1 MKPIYKLIL
10 ATCLLLPYAVAWG
23 QTGSQP
29 RFAFVASDTSGN
41 ITLRRVTNFNPTVSL
56 SDTAMAFAIDS
67 LRTDGTA
74 TIVTVY
80 ETDADSTVGLWQ
92 IGTGGNRALWLN
104 SQRVSYEDF
113 AITYRRS
120 TEHGV
125 VIHTMR
131 YQYPAID
138 SNYNGHDTLYLGREG
153 DTFGDKNFCAFLY
166 YPGQISSAYQR
177 QLESALAV
185 RYGALLH
192 GPYVNS
198 HSDTLWNPLAD
209 DSLYS
214 FGVCGIGRDDSLSLS
229 QPRSVIR
236 NGILTLEA
244 ATPLSDLDYIM
255 LGCDSNAIDLSDETV
270 IIDTVSYIAVA
281 RQWKL
286 RSHISCSP
294 SQGELSEGLRGD
306 KASTVRLTV
315 GLPLPADAIRL
326 MLTTADGSTTV
337 MAPDSTMA
345 FTLNIADGQDYFLSL
360 LVNPSA
366 LPTGAKGTKGH
377 SSEGETASNDTDT
390 FTHSSNHTFSVS
402 PNPTSGHY
410 TLRVTQSDDDII
422 NIRVVDANG
431 RVVEQHSTTEPLSH
445 YTYNGHLSADGIY
458 YVTVTSN
465 GRQQTI
471 KLIVVR

>member
-1 MKPIYKLIL
+1 MKQLYKLIL
-10 ATCLLLPYAVAWG
+10 ITCLLFPYAVAWG
-23 QTGSQP
+23 QPGSQP
-29 RFAFVASDTSGN
+29 RFAFVASNTSGN
-41 ITLRRVTNFNPTVSL
+41 ITLRRVTNFNPSVSL
-56 SDTAMAFAIDS
+56 SDTALAFAIDS

-92 IGTGGNRALWLN
+92 IGSNGNRALWLN
-104 SQRVSYEDF
+104 SQRVSYDNF

-153 DTFGDKNFCAFLY
+153 DTFGDKNLCAFLY
-166 YPGQISSAYQR
+166 FPGQISSAYQR

-198 HSDTLWNPLAD
+198 RFDTLWNPLAD

-244 ATPLSDLDYIM
+244 VTPLSDLEHIM

-286 RSHISCSP
+286 RSHTSCSP
-294 SQGELSEGLRGD
+294 LQGELSEGLRGEI
-306 KASTVRLTV
+306 SSIVRLSV
-315 GLPLPADAIRL
+315 DLPLPAEAIRL
-326 MLTTADGSTTV
+326 MIVSSDGSV
-337 MAPDSTMA
+337 ILSPDTANA
-345 FTLNIADGQDYFLSL
+345 FTLTAVNGEDYYISL

-410 TLRVTQSDDDII
+410 TLRVTQPDDII

-431 RVVEQHSTTEPLSH
+431 RIVEQHSTTEPLSH

>member
-10 ATCLLLPYAVAWG
+10 TTCLLLPYAVAWG

-41 ITLRRVTNFNPTVSL
+41 ITLRRVTNFNPSVSL
-56 SDTAMAFAIDS
+56 SDTALAFAIDS

-92 IGTGGNRALWLN
+92 IGSNGNRALWLN
-104 SQRVSYEDF
+104 SQRVSYDDF

-244 ATPLSDLDYIM
+244 ASLLSDLDYVM
-255 LGCDSNAIDLSDETV
+255 LGCDSNTIDLSDETV
-270 IIDTVSYIAVA
+270 IIDTVSYLAVA

-286 RSHISCSP
+286 RAHTY
-294 SQGELSEGLRGD
+294 GH
-306 KASTVRLTV
+306 ASTVRLV
-315 GLPLPADAIRL
+315 VDLPLPADAIRL
-326 MLTTADGSTTV
+326 MLTSSDGSV
-337 MAPDSTMA
+337 ILSPDTANS
-345 FTLNIADGQDYFLSL
+345 FTLTINNGEDYYISL

-366 LPTGAKGTKGH
+366 LPTGVKGTKGH
-377 SSEGETASNDTDT
+377 SSEGGTASTDTDT

-402 PNPTSGHY
+402 PNPSSGHY
-410 TLRVTQSDDDII
+410 TVRVAQSDDDII

-431 RVVEQHSTTEPLSH
+431 RIVEQHSTTEPLSH

>member
-10 ATCLLLPYAVAWG
+10 ATCLLLPNTMTWG
-23 QTGSQP
+23 QTDRQP
-29 RFAFVASDTSGN
+29 KFTFVASDTSGN
-41 ITLRRVTNFNPTVSL
+41 ITLRRVTNFNPSVSL
-56 SDTAMAFAIDS
+56 ADTALAFAIDS

-244 ATPLSDLDYIM
+244 VIPLSDLEHIM

-286 RSHISCSP
+286 RAHTY
-294 SQGELSEGLRGD
+294 GHT
-306 KASTVRLTV
+306 STVRLTV

-337 MAPDSTMA
+337 IAPDSTMA

-360 LVNPSA
+360 LVNPSG
-366 LPTGAKGTKGH
+366 LPSGAKGTKGH
-377 SSEGETASNDTDT
+377 SSEGETASTDTDT

-410 TLRVTQSDDDII
+410 TLRVTQPDDDII

-431 RVVEQHSTTEPLSH
+431 RIVKQHTTSEPLSQ

-458 YVTVTSN
+458 YVTVSSN

>member
-1 MKPIYKLIL
+1 MKQLYKLVF

-23 QTGSQP
+23 QPGSQP

-41 ITLRRVTNFNPTVSL
+41 ITLRRVTNFNPSVSL
-56 SDTAMAFAIDS
+56 ADTAMAFAIDS

-138 SNYNGHDTLYLGREG
+138 SNYSGHDTLYIGREG
-153 DTFGDKNFCAFLY
+153 DTFGDKNLCAFLY
-166 YPGQISSAYQR
+166 FPGQISSAYQR

-198 HSDTLWNPLAD
+198 RFDTLWNPLAD

-255 LGCDSNAIDLSDETV
+255 LGCDSNAIDLSDEV
-270 IIDTVSYIAVA
+270 VAVDTVSYLAVT
-281 RQWKL
+281 RHWKL
-286 RSHISCSP
+286 RPHAY
-294 SQGELSEGLRGD
+294 GH
-306 KASTVRLTV
+306 ASTVLLAV
-315 GLPLPADAIRL
+315 GLPLPAEAIRL
-326 MLTTADGSTTV
+326 MLTSSNGTSILTPDTAN
-337 MAPDSTMA
+337 A
-345 FTLNIADGQDYFLSL
+345 FTLTINNGEDYYIAL
-360 LVNPSA
+360 LVNLSA
-366 LPTGAKGTKGH
+366 LPSGAKGTKGH
-377 SSEGETASNDTDT
+377 SSEGETASTDTDT

-410 TLRVTQSDDDII
+410 TLRVNQPNDDII

-431 RVVEQHSTTEPLSH
+431 RIVEQHSTAEPLSQ

>member
-1 MKPIYKLIL
+1 MKQLYKLVF

-23 QTGSQP
+23 QPGSQP
-29 RFAFVASDTSGN
+29 RFAFVASDTSVN
-41 ITLRRVTNFNPTVSL
+41 ITLRRVTNFNPSVSL
-56 SDTAMAFAIDS
+56 ADTAMAFAIDS

-92 IGTGGNRALWLN
+92 IGTGGNRTLWLN

-138 SNYNGHDTLYLGREG
+138 SNYSGHDTLYIGREG
-153 DTFGDKNFCAFLY
+153 DTFGDKNLCTFLY
-166 YPGQISSAYQR
+166 FSGQISSAYQR
-177 QLESALAV
+177 QLESAIAV

-198 HSDTLWNPLAD
+198 RFDTLWNPLAD

-255 LGCDSNAIDLSDETV
+255 LGCDSNAIDLSDEV
-270 IIDTVSYIAVA
+270 VAVDTVSYLAVT
-281 RQWKL
+281 RHWKL
-286 RSHISCSP
+286 RPHAY
-294 SQGELSEGLRGD
+294 GH
-306 KASTVRLTV
+306 ASSVRLAV
-315 GLPLPADAIRL
+315 GLPLPAEAIRL
-326 MLTTADGSTTV
+326 MLTSSNGTSILTPDTAN
-337 MAPDSTMA
+337 A
-345 FTLNIADGQDYFLSL
+345 FTLTINNGEDYYIAL

-366 LPTGAKGTKGH
+366 LPSGAKGTKGH
-377 SSEGETASNDTDT
+377 SSEGETASTDTDT

-410 TLRVTQSDDDII
+410 TLRVNQPNDDII

-431 RVVEQHSTTEPLSH
+431 RIVEQHSTAEPLSQ
-445 YTYNGHLSADGIY
+445 YTYNGHFSADGIY

>member
-23 QTGSQP
+23 QPGSQP

-41 ITLRRVTNFNPTVSL
+41 ITLRRVTNFNPSVSL
-56 SDTAMAFAIDS
+56 SDTILAIVADS

-74 TIVTVY
+74 TIFTVY
-80 ETDADSTVGLWQ
+80 ETDADSVIGLWQ
-92 IGTGGNRALWLN
+92 VGSGGNRALWLN
-104 SQRVSYEDF
+104 SQRVSYDDF

-255 LGCDSNAIDLSDETV
+255 LGCDSNAIDLSDEV
-270 IIDTVSYIAVA
+270 VVVDTVSYLAVA
-281 RQWKL
+281 RHWKL
-286 RSHISCSP
+286 RPHTY
-294 SQGELSEGLRGD
+294 GY
-306 KASTVRLTV
+306 ASTVRLV
-315 GLPLPADAIRL
+315 VDLPLPADAIRL
-326 MLTTADGSTTV
+326 MLTSSDGSV
-337 MAPDSTMA
+337 ILSPDTANS
-345 FTLNIADGQDYFLSL
+345 FTLTINNGEDYYISL

-377 SSEGETASNDTDT
+377 SSEGETASTDTDT

-402 PNPTSGHY
+402 PNPSSGHY
-410 TLRVTQSDDDII
+410 TVRVAQSDDDII

-431 RVVEQHSTTEPLSH
+431 RIIEQHSTTEPLSH

>member
-1 MKPIYKLIL
+1 MKKQFISVALFSVLAIL
-10 ATCLLLPYAVAWG
+10 HLSSNIVRG

-41 ITLRRVTNFNPTVSL
+41 ITLRRVTNFNSSVSL
-56 SDTAMAFAIDS
+56 ADTALAFAIDS

-104 SQRVSYEDF
+104 SQRVSYDDF

-153 DTFGDKNFCAFLY
+153 DTFGDKNLCAFLY
-166 YPGQISSAYQR
+166 FPGQISSAYQR

-198 HSDTLWNPLAD
+198 RFDTLWNPLAD

-244 ATPLSDLDYIM
+244 VTPLSDLDYIM
-255 LGCDSNAIDLSDETV
+255 LGCDSNAIDLSDEV
-270 IIDTVSYIAVA
+270 VAVDTVSYLAVT
-281 RQWKL
+281 RHWKL
-286 RSHISCSP
+286 RSHTY
-294 SQGELSEGLRGD
+294 GH
-306 KASTVRLTV
+306 ASSVRLIV
-315 GLPLPADAIRL
+315 GLPVPSEAIRL
-326 MLTTADGSTTV
+326 MISSSNGSVILTPDSANAFALTPADGEEYYIT
-337 MAPDSTMA
+337 
-345 FTLNIADGQDYFLSL
+345 L
-360 LVNPSA
+360 LVTPSA
-366 LPTGAKGTKGH
+366 LPSGTKG
-377 SSEGETASNDTDT
+377 SGGEGKTASANTDT

-402 PNPTSGHY
+402 PNPSSGHY
-410 TLRVTQSDDDII
+410 TVRVAQSDDDII

-431 RVVEQHSTTEPLSH
+431 RIVEQHSTSEPLSQ

-458 YVTVTSN
+458 YVTVSSN

>member
-10 ATCLLLPYAVAWG
+10 TTCLLLPYCVVQG
-23 QTGSQP
+23 QTIRSP
-29 RFAFVASDTSGN
+29 KVVFHPSDSVSS
-41 ITLRRVTNFNPTVSL
+41 TLSRVTNFNSTVNL
-56 SDTAMAFAIDS
+56 SDTVLTIIADS

-74 TIVTVY
+74 TIFTVY
-80 ETDADSTVGLWQ
+80 ETDADSVIGLWQ
-92 IGTGGNRALWLN
+92 VGSGSNRALWLN
-104 SQRVSYEDF
+104 SQRVSYDDF
-113 AITYRRS
+113 SVTYRNSNER
-120 TEHGV
+120 GV
-125 VIHTMR
+125 IVHSMQ
-131 YQYPAID
+131 YQYPALD
-138 SNYNGHDTLYLGREG
+138 SNYCGHDTLFLGREG
-153 DTFGDKNFCAFLY
+153 STIGDKNLCAVLY
-166 YPGQISSAYQR
+166 YPGRLDRQFKR

-198 HSDTLWNPLAD
+198 RFDTLWNPLAD

-236 NGILTLEA
+236 NDIMTLESI
-244 ATPLSDLDYIM
+244 TPLSDLEHIM
-255 LGCDSNAIDLSDETV
+255 LGCDSNAIDLSDEV
-270 IIDTVSYIAVA
+270 VAVDTVSYLAVA

-286 RSHISCSP
+286 RPHTY
-294 SQGELSEGLRGD
+294 GH
-306 KASTVRLTV
+306 ASTVRLTV
-315 GLPLPADAIRL
+315 VFPLSADAIRL
-326 MLTTADGSTTV
+326 MLTSSDGSVILT
-337 MAPDSTMA
+337 PDTANS
-345 FTLNIADGQDYFLSL
+345 FTLTINNGEDYYISL

-377 SSEGETASNDTDT
+377 SSEGETASTDTDT

-402 PNPTSGHY
+402 PNPSSGHY
-410 TLRVTQSDDDII
+410 TLQVNQPDDDII

-431 RVVEQHSTTEPLSH
+431 RIVVQHSTAESLSQ

-465 GRQQTI
+465 GRQHTI

>member
-1 MKPIYKLIL
+1 MKPIFRFIL

-23 QTGSQP
+23 QPGSQP
-29 RFAFVASDTSGN
+29 RFAFVASDTSGD
-41 ITLRRVTNFNPTVSL
+41 TSLRRVTNFNHSVSL
-56 SDTAMAFAIDS
+56 ADTALAFSIDS

-80 ETDADSTVGLWQ
+80 ETDADSIVGLWQ
-92 IGTGGNRALWLN
+92 IGSNSNRALWLN
-104 SQRVSYEDF
+104 SQRVSYDDF
-113 AITYRRS
+113 SMTYRR
-120 TEHGV
+120 TNEHGV

-131 YQYPAID
+131 YQYPTID
-138 SNYNGHDTLYLGREG
+138 SNYNGHDTLCLGREG
-153 DTFGDKNFCAFLY
+153 DTFGDKNLCAFIY
-166 YPGQISSAYQR
+166 FPGQISSAYQR
-177 QLESALAV
+177 QLESSLAV

-209 DSLYS
+209 DNLYS

-229 QPRSVIR
+229 QHRSVIR
-236 NGILTLEA
+236 NGILILDA

-286 RSHISCSP
+286 RAHTY
-294 SQGELSEGLRGD
+294 GHT
-306 KASTVRLTV
+306 STVRLTV
-315 GLPLPADAIRL
+315 NLPLPADAIRL

-345 FTLNIADGQDYFLSL
+345 FTLNIVDGQDYFLSL
-360 LVNPSA
+360 LVNPSV
-366 LPTGAKGTKGH
+366 LPSGAKGTKGH
-377 SSEGETASNDTDT
+377 GGEGETASTDTDT
-390 FTHSSNHTFSVS
+390 FTNSSNHTFSVS
-402 PNPTSGHY
+402 PNPSSGHY
-410 TLRVTQSDDDII
+410 TIRVAQSDDDII

-431 RVVEQHSTTEPLSH
+431 RIVEQHSTSEPLSQ
-445 YTYNGHLSADGIY
+445 YTYYGHLSADGIY

-465 GRQQTI
+465 GRQQTM

>member
-23 QTGSQP
+23 QPGSQP
-29 RFAFVASDTSGN
+29 RFAFVASDTPGN
-41 ITLRRVTNFNPTVSL
+41 ITLRRVTNFNSSVSL
-56 SDTAMAFAIDS
+56 ADTALAFAIDS

-92 IGTGGNRALWLN
+92 IGSNGNRALWLN
-104 SQRVSYEDF
+104 SQRVSYDDF

-244 ATPLSDLDYIM
+244 VTPLSDLEHIM

-286 RSHISCSP
+286 RAHTY
-294 SQGELSEGLRGD
+294 GHT
-306 KASTVRLTV
+306 STVRLTV

-326 MLTTADGSTTV
+326 MLTSSDGSVILT
-337 MAPDSTMA
+337 PDTANS
-345 FTLNIADGQDYFLSL
+345 FTLTINNGEDYYISL

-377 SSEGETASNDTDT
+377 SSEGETASTDTDT

-402 PNPTSGHY
+402 PNPSSGHY
-410 TLRVTQSDDDII
+410 TVRVAQSDDDII
-422 NIRVVDANG
+422 NIHVVDANG
-431 RVVEQHSTTEPLSH
+431 RIVEQHSTTEPLSR
-445 YTYNGHLSADGIY
+445 YTYNGYLSADGIY

>member
-1 MKPIYKLIL
+1 ML
-10 ATCLLLPYAVAWG
+10 G
-23 QTGSQP
+23 QTARSP
-29 RFAFVASDTSGN
+29 KVAFHPSDSMPSA
-41 ITLRRVTNFNPTVSL
+41 LSRVTNFNPSVSL
-56 SDTAMAFAIDS
+56 SDTILAIVADS

-74 TIVTVY
+74 TIVTVH

-104 SQRVSYEDF
+104 SQRVSYDDF

-138 SNYNGHDTLYLGREG
+138 SNYCGHDTLYLGREG

-244 ATPLSDLDYIM
+244 VTPLSDLEHIM

-286 RSHISCSP
+286 RAHTY
-294 SQGELSEGLRGD
+294 GHT
-306 KASTVRLTV
+306 STVRLTV
-315 GLPLPADAIRL
+315 GLPLSADALRL

-337 MAPDSTMA
+337 IAPDSTMA

-366 LPTGAKGTKGH
+366 LPTGAKGAKSH
-377 SSEGETASNDTDT
+377 SSEGETASTDTDI

-402 PNPTSGHY
+402 PNPSSGHY
-410 TLRVTQSDDDII
+410 TVRVAQSDDDII

-431 RVVEQHSTTEPLSH
+431 RIVEQHSTTEPLSH

>member
-1 MKPIYKLIL
+1 MKQLYKIIL
-10 ATCLLLPYAVAWG
+10 ATCLLLPYSVVLG
-23 QTGSQP
+23 QTARSP
-29 RFAFVASDTSGN
+29 KVAFHPSDSMPSA
-41 ITLRRVTNFNPTVSL
+41 LSRVTNSNPSVSL
-56 SDTAMAFAIDS
+56 SDTILAIVADS

-92 IGTGGNRALWLN
+92 IGTGSNRALWLN

-131 YQYPAID
+131 YQYPTID

-244 ATPLSDLDYIM
+244 VTPLSDLEHIM

-286 RSHISCSP
+286 RAHTY
-294 SQGELSEGLRGD
+294 GHT
-306 KASTVRLTV
+306 STVRLTV
-315 GLPLPADAIRL
+315 GLPLSADALRL

-337 MAPDSTMA
+337 IAPDSTMA

-366 LPTGAKGTKGH
+366 LPTGAKGAKSH
-377 SSEGETASNDTDT
+377 SSEGETASTDTDI

-402 PNPTSGHY
+402 PNPSSGHY
-410 TLRVTQSDDDII
+410 TVRVAQSDDDII

-431 RVVEQHSTTEPLSH
+431 RIVEQHSTTEPLSH

>member
-1 MKPIYKLIL
+1 MKQLYKLIL

-29 RFAFVASDTSGN
+29 WFAFVASDTSGN
-41 ITLRRVTNFNPTVSL
+41 ITLRRVTNFNPSVSFA
-56 SDTAMAFAIDS
+56 DTAMAFAIDS

-104 SQRVSYEDF
+104 SQRVSYDNF

-153 DTFGDKNFCAFLY
+153 DTFGDKNLCAFLY

-244 ATPLSDLDYIM
+244 VTPLSDLEHIM
-255 LGCDSNAIDLSDETV
+255 LGCDSNAIDLSDEV
-270 IIDTVSYIAVA
+270 VAVDTVSYLAVT
-281 RQWKL
+281 RHWKL
-286 RSHISCSP
+286 RSHTY
-294 SQGELSEGLRGD
+294 GH
-306 KASTVRLTV
+306 ASSVRLIV
-315 GLPLPADAIRL
+315 GLPVPSEAIRL
-326 MLTTADGSTTV
+326 MINSSNGSVILTPDSANAFALTPADGEEYYIT
-337 MAPDSTMA
+337 
-345 FTLNIADGQDYFLSL
+345 L

-366 LPTGAKGTKGH
+366 LPSGTKGPGG
-377 SSEGETASNDTDT
+377 EGKTASTDTDT

-402 PNPTSGHY
+402 PNPSSGHY
-410 TLRVTQSDDDII
+410 TLRVAQSDGDII

-431 RVVEQHSTTEPLSH
+431 RIVEQHSTSEPLSQ

-458 YVTVTSN
+458 YVTVSSN

>member
-23 QTGSQP
+23 QPGSQP
-29 RFAFVASDTSGN
+29 RFAFVTSDTSGN
-41 ITLRRVTNFNPTVSL
+41 ITLRRVTNFNPSVSL
-56 SDTAMAFAIDS
+56 ADTAMAFAIDS

-92 IGTGGNRALWLN
+92 IGSNGNRALWLN
-104 SQRVSYEDF
+104 SQRVSYDDF

-153 DTFGDKNFCAFLY
+153 DTFGDKNLCAFLY
-166 YPGQISSAYQR
+166 FPGQISSAYQR

-192 GPYVNS
+192 GPYVNRN
-198 HSDTLWNPLAD
+198 SDTLWNPLAD

-244 ATPLSDLDYIM
+244 VTPLSDLDYIM
-255 LGCDSNAIDLSDETV
+255 LGCDSNAIDLSDEV
-270 IIDTVSYIAVA
+270 VAVDTVSYLAVA
-281 RQWKL
+281 RHWKL
-286 RSHISCSP
+286 RPHIY
-294 SQGELSEGLRGD
+294 GH
-306 KASTVRLTV
+306 ASTVRFAV
-315 GLPLPADAIRL
+315 DLPLPAEAIRL
-326 MLTTADGSTTV
+326 MLTSSNGTSILTPDTANAFTFTPADGE
-337 MAPDSTMA
+337 DYY
-345 FTLNIADGQDYFLSL
+345 IALF
-360 LVNPSA
+360 VNSSA
-366 LPTGAKGTKGH
+366 LPSGTKGTKGH
-377 SSEGETASNDTDT
+377 SSEGETASTDTDT
-390 FTHSSNHTFSVS
+390 FRHSSNHTFSVS
-402 PNPTSGHY
+402 PNPSSGHY
-410 TLRVTQSDDDII
+410 TLRVDQPDDDII

-431 RVVEQHSTTEPLSH
+431 RVVEQHTTSEPLSQ

-458 YVTVTSN
+458 YVTVSSN

>member
-23 QTGSQP
+23 QPGSQP

-41 ITLRRVTNFNPTVSL
+41 ITLRRVTNFNSSVSL
-56 SDTAMAFAIDS
+56 ADTALAFAIDS

-80 ETDADSTVGLWQ
+80 ETDEDSVVGLWQ

-104 SQRVSYEDF
+104 SQRVSYDDF

-192 GPYVNS
+192 GPYVNRN
-198 HSDTLWNPLAD
+198 SDTLWNPLAD

-244 ATPLSDLDYIM
+244 VTPLPDLDYIM
-255 LGCDSNAIDLSDETV
+255 LGCDSNAIDLSDEV
-270 IIDTVSYIAVA
+270 VAVDTVSYLAVT
-281 RQWKL
+281 RHWKL
-286 RSHISCSP
+286 RPHTY
-294 SQGELSEGLRGD
+294 GH
-306 KASTVRLTV
+306 ASTVRLTV
-315 GLPLPADAIRL
+315 AFPLSADALRL
-326 MLTTADGSTTV
+326 MLTSSKGTSILTPDTAN
-337 MAPDSTMA
+337 A
-345 FTLNIADGQDYFLSL
+345 FTLTINNGEDYYISL
-360 LVNPSA
+360 LVNPSV
-366 LPTGAKGTKGH
+366 LPSGAKGAKGH
-377 SSEGETASNDTDT
+377 GGEDETASTDIDT

-402 PNPTSGHY
+402 PNPSSGHY
-410 TLRVTQSDDDII
+410 TVRVAQSDDDII

-431 RVVEQHSTTEPLSH
+431 RIVEQHTTSEPLSQ

-465 GRQQTI
+465 GRRQTI

>member
-23 QTGSQP
+23 QPGSQP

-41 ITLRRVTNFNPTVSL
+41 ITLRRVTNFNSSVSL
-56 SDTAMAFAIDS
+56 ADTALAFAIDS

-80 ETDADSTVGLWQ
+80 ETDADSVVGLWQ

-104 SQRVSYEDF
+104 SQRVSYDDF

-192 GPYVNS
+192 GPYVNRN
-198 HSDTLWNPLAD
+198 SDTLWNPLAD

-214 FGVCGIGRDDSLSLS
+214 FGVCGIGRDDSLSLF
-229 QPRSVIR
+229 QPRSIIR

-244 ATPLSDLDYIM
+244 VTPLSDLDYIM
-255 LGCDSNAIDLSDETV
+255 LGCDSNAIDLSDEV
-270 IIDTVSYIAVA
+270 VVVDTVSYLAVA
-281 RQWKL
+281 RHWKL
-286 RSHISCSP
+286 RSHTY
-294 SQGELSEGLRGD
+294 GH
-306 KASTVRLTV
+306 ASTVRLAV
-315 GLPLPADAIRL
+315 DLPISAEAIRL
-326 MLTTADGSTTV
+326 MIASSDGSVLLT
-337 MAPDSTMA
+337 PDTANA
-345 FTLNIADGQDYFLSL
+345 FILTLNNDEDYYISL
-360 LVNPSA
+360 LVDPSV
-366 LPTGAKGTKGH
+366 LPSGTKVTKSNGG
-377 SSEGETASNDTDT
+377 ENETASANTDP

-402 PNPTSGHY
+402 PNPSSGHY
-410 TLRVTQSDDDII
+410 TVRVAQSDNDII
-422 NIRVVDANG
+422 NICVVDANG
-431 RVVEQHSTTEPLSH
+431 RIVEQHSTSEPLSQ

-458 YVTVTSN
+458 YVTVSSN
-465 GRQQTI
+465 GRQKTI
-471 KLIVVR
+471 KLIVVK

>member
-1 MKPIYKLIL
+1 MNKILIL
-10 ATCLLLPYAVAWG
+10 LTLFVFGEVVSLG
-23 QTGSQP
+23 QTPVTP
-29 RFAFVASDTSGN
+29 RIHIKVSDSTIVDNVSNASFVIPS
-41 ITLRRVTNFNPTVSL
+41 TLHRITNFNPSISL
-56 SDTAMAFAIDS
+56 ADTSLAFAIDS

-92 IGTGGNRALWLN
+92 IGSDDNRALWLN
-104 SQRVSYEDF
+104 SQRVSYDDF
-113 AITYRRS
+113 SITYRHN

-131 YQYPAID
+131 HQYPAID
-138 SNYNGHDTLYLGREG
+138 SNYNGHDTIYLGREG

-198 HSDTLWNPLAD
+198 HSDTIWNPLAD

-244 ATPLSDLDYIM
+244 VTPLSDLDYIM
-255 LGCDSNAIDLSDETV
+255 LGCDSNAIDLSDEV
-270 IIDTVSYIAVA
+270 VVVDTVSYLAVA
-281 RQWKL
+281 RHWKL
-286 RSHISCSP
+286 RPHTY
-294 SQGELSEGLRGD
+294 GH
-306 KASTVRLTV
+306 ASTVRLAV
-315 GLPLPADAIRL
+315 DLPVPAEAIRL
-326 MLTTADGSTTV
+326 MIASSDGSVILT
-337 MAPDSTMA
+337 PDSAST
-345 FTLNIADGQDYFLSL
+345 FTLTLANGEDYYIAL
-360 LVNPSA
+360 LANPSA
-366 LPTGAKGTKGH
+366 LLSGTKGTK
-377 SSEGETASNDTDT
+377 SNTGNEEYT
-390 FTHSSNHTFSVS
+390 ENEEFPIFNSHFSIY
-402 PNPTSGHY
+402 PNPSSGHY
-410 TLRVTQSDDDII
+410 TVRVAQSDDDII

-431 RVVEQHSTTEPLSH
+431 RIVEQHTTSEPLSQ

-465 GRQQTI
+465 GRRKTI

>member
-41 ITLRRVTNFNPTVSL
+41 ITLRRVTNFNPSVSL
-56 SDTAMAFAIDS
+56 SDTAMPFAIDS

-104 SQRVSYEDF
+104 SQRVSYDDF

-244 ATPLSDLDYIM
+244 VIPLSDLEHIM
-255 LGCDSNAIDLSDETV
+255 LGCDSNAIDLSDETFIV
-270 IIDTVSYIAVA
+270 DTVSYLAVA

-286 RSHISCSP
+286 RALTYGHT
-294 SQGELSEGLRGD
+294 
-306 KASTVRLTV
+306 STVRLTV
-315 GLPLPADAIRL
+315 GLPLPFDAIRL
-326 MLTTADGSTTV
+326 MLTTVDGSTTV
-337 MAPDSTMA
+337 IATDSTMA

-366 LPTGAKGTKGH
+366 LSSVTKGAKNGTNK
-377 SSEGETASNDTDT
+377 EEYTDNEELPI
-390 FTHSSNHTFSVS
+390 FNSQFSIS
-402 PNPTSGHY
+402 PNPSSGHY
-410 TLRVTQSDDDII
+410 TLRVNQPNDDII

-431 RVVEQHSTTEPLSH
+431 RIVEQHSTAEPLSQ
-445 YTYNGHLSADGIY
+445 YTYNGHLSANGVY

>member
-1 MKPIYKLIL
+1 MKQLYKIIL
-10 ATCLLLPYAVAWG
+10 ATCLLLPYSVVLG
-23 QTGSQP
+23 QTVRSP
-29 RFAFVASDTSGN
+29 KVAFHPSDSMPSA
-41 ITLRRVTNFNPTVSL
+41 LSRVTNFNPSVSL
-56 SDTAMAFAIDS
+56 SDTIIAIVADS

-74 TIVTVY
+74 TIFTVY

-104 SQRVSYEDF
+104 SQRVSYDDF

-138 SNYNGHDTLYLGREG
+138 SNYCGHDTLYLGREG

-244 ATPLSDLDYIM
+244 VTPLSDLEHIM

-286 RSHISCSP
+286 RAHTY
-294 SQGELSEGLRGD
+294 GHT
-306 KASTVRLTV
+306 STVRLTV
-315 GLPLPADAIRL
+315 GLPLSADALRL

-337 MAPDSTMA
+337 IAPDSTMA

-366 LPTGAKGTKGH
+366 LPTGAKGAKSH
-377 SSEGETASNDTDT
+377 SSEGETASTDTDT

-410 TLRVTQSDDDII
+410 TVRVAQSDDDII

-431 RVVEQHSTTEPLSH
+431 RIVEQHSTAEPLSQ
-445 YTYNGHLSADGIY
+445 YTYNGHLSANGIY

-471 KLIVVR
+471 KLIVIR